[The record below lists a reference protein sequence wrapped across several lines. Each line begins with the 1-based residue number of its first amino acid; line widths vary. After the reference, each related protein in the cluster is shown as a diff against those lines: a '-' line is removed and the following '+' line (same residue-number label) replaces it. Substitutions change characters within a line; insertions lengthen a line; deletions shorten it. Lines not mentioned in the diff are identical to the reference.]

1 MTGNVMGD
9 TQEKASFDTR
19 RLLRAA
25 ECLAEEVD
33 QQWAEARAELSRLRA
48 QLAAV
53 RRAIEHRPTTVAE
66 MRTALDAIAEAV
78 LF

>member
-1 MTGNVMGD
+1 
-9 TQEKASFDTR
+9 
-19 RLLRAA
+19 
-25 ECLAEEVD
+25 VD

-53 RRAIEHRPTTVAE
+53 RRAIEHRPTTLAE